1 MMKKIYISFTIL
13 FFTVLSN
20 PLLAQSK
27 IVFDSLVHD
36 FGDIKE
42 EDGDAQTIFD
52 FTNQGNKP
60 LKLTSVKA
68 SCGCTTPNWSSEEV
82 AVKGMGYVQV
92 SYSTKNRPGP
102 FTKTISVR
110 TNGNP
115 QVLVLTIKGNVIP
128 RPKGPKDWYPM
139 EIGNLRFKT
148 THILIGNILNTG
160 KDTVST
166 VIYNQGVSPVNI
178 KYGEV
183 KVPEYI
189 KVWGTKDK
197 LTAKDTAT
205 VFISYDASMKEDYGY
220 LFEYFQLPTSDLDSP
235 KKRINV
241 SAHIKE
247 DFSGLAEDGSSPAVE
262 FDKVTQQLGEMKA
275 LDKKSAAF
283 TISNTG
289 TSELILRKVKAS
301 CGCTATKPQKTT
313 LAPGEST
320 KLDVTFTAGNYTRQV
335 KKSITIITNDPK
347 KPETT
352 LYIEAD
358 VKSTEG
364 N

>member
-1 MMKKIYISFTIL
+1 MKKTYISFSIL
-13 FFTVLSN
+13 IFSFLVN
-20 PLLAQSK
+20 PLFAQSK

-42 EDGDAQTIFD
+42 EDGDAEAIFD

-60 LKLTSVKA
+60 LQLKSVKA
-68 SCGCTTPNWSSEEV
+68 SCGCTTPNWSTEDI
-82 AVKGMGYVQV
+82 AVNGKGYVQV

-128 RPKGPKDWYPM
+128 RPKGPKDWYPH

-148 THILIGNILNTG
+148 THILFGNILNTQ

-166 VIYNQGVSPVNI
+166 VIYNQGIAPV
-178 KYGEV
+178 KLKFDEV
-183 KVPEYI
+183 KVPDYI

-197 LTAKDTAT
+197 LSINDTAT
-205 VFISYDASMKEDYGY
+205 VYISYDASMKDDYGY
-220 LFEYFQLPTSDLDSP
+220 LFEYFQLPTSDLESP
-235 KKRINV
+235 KKRINI

-247 DFSGLAEDGSSPAVE
+247 DFSSLAEDGSTPTVE
-262 FDKVTQQLGEMKA
+262 FDKKVQQLGEMKA
-275 LDKKSAAF
+275 LDKKSVAF
-283 TISNTG
+283 TISNKG

-320 KLDVTFTAGNYTRQV
+320 KLDVTFTAGNYNRQV

-347 KPETT
+347 KPEST